1 MLINMKQFTLWY
13 ETEDDQRV
21 GDVVKIKSQ
30 TKEEA
35 IEQFIKNHP
44 SDVCHVK
51 IHDGFW
57 GAEET
62 VDISSRLAVNE
73 EAEEAQRKAVIASL
87 EASLENSIETLKTDS
102 SYDLKYS
109 QLETVIE
116 NHLLFPQLDENEDSE
131 IYHLR
136 EDLYM
141 LSLRHPNLQTVIQT
155 RIISDKLDA
164 LQMAITGSAGAPQT
178 TSGQAKW
185 APLAASVA
193 LSKLSN
199 IEKDVDDVADGFL
212 GED

>member
-1 MLINMKQFTLWY
+1 MKQFTLWY
-13 ETEDDQRV
+13 ETEDYQRV

-87 EASLENSIETLKTDS
+87 ENSIEILKTDS

-164 LQMAITGSAGAPQT
+164 LQMAITGSAGAPQK

-185 APLAASVA
+185 APLAAMAAV
-193 LSKLSN
+193 SKLGN
-199 IEKDVDDVADGFL
+199 IETDVDDMADGLL